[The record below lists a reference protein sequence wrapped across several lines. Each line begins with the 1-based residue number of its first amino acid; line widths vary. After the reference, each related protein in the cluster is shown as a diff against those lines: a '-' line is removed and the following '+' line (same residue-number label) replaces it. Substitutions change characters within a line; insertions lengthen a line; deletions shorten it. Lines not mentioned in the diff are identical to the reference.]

1 MQKVDIL
8 RALKDSAYRNSLSD
22 AEKAQ
27 LPDIANLGVIAD
39 TDLENVVGGAIGDRL
54 LWTITDTSCKSH
66 CVCRALAD
74 FTIRSADFAVP
85 APCT

>member
-8 RALKDSAYRNSLSD
+8 RALKDSAYRNSLSE

-27 LPDIANLGVIAD
+27 LPDIANLGVVAD
-39 TDLENVVGGAIGDRL
+39 TELENVVGGALGDRI
-54 LWTITDTSCKSH
+54 LWTITDTSCKTH
-66 CVCRALAD
+66 CSCPPKALFA
-74 FTIRSADFAVP
+74 IRLSTNAAA

>member
-1 MQKVDIL
+1 MQKVDVL
-8 RALKDSAYRNSLSD
+8 RALKDSAYRNSLSE

-27 LPDIANLGVIAD
+27 LPDIANLGVVAD
-39 TDLENVVGGAIGDRL
+39 TDLENVVGGAIGDRI

-66 CVCRALAD
+66 CSCPPKAL
-74 FTIRSADFAVP
+74 FSIRSTNAAI